1 MQSGVVENWA
11 LSVDQCQLQV
21 LQFSVPLIHFLS
33 ILLRCNGFTGI
44 RKAMGFSN
52 GTSDNLPANAGD
64 LRDPG
69 SIPGSGRSSGGGPG
83 KHPSILAWRIQ
94 WTEESG
100 VLQCMESQRV
110 RHDWSNLAR
119 TQKAIVDE
127 TGSMSPNHDLFLV
140 YVCFG
145 KYFGASSWSNH
156 WARHHW
162 LSYKNPFSL
171 HVTIEMRNGSLLLHR
186 IREDT
191 SKRRHFWFVVSYWGT
206 HLLSFFTFPICFKC
220 QMTLECL
227 KLSSWTTSHVVLR
240 E

>member
-1 MQSGVVENWA
+1 MVSLGFGKLWASQMALVITCLPMQETSET
-11 LSVDQCQLQV
+11 QV
-21 LQFSVPLIHFLS
+21 QSLGQEDPLEEGL
-33 ILLRCNGFTGI
+33 
-44 RKAMGFSN
+44 
-52 GTSDNLPANAGD
+52 AN
-64 LRDPG
+64 
-69 SIPGSGRSSGGGPG
+69 
-83 KHPSILAWRIQ
+83 HPSILAWRIQ

-100 VLQCMESQRV
+100 VLQSMESQRV
-110 RHDWSNLAR
+110 RNDWSNLAR

-140 YVCFG
+140 HVCFG

-220 QMTLECL
+220 QMTLECS